1 MDTAV
6 STVKPESFSIDHTH
20 MPAPNVRK
28 AGNSVG
34 PKGDMVSKF
43 DLRFMKPNTD
53 TIPTAAM
60 HTLEHLLATYMRN
73 YLDGIIDLSPMGCRT
88 GFYLSIWGEV
98 DSAAVTDALRKS
110 LKDILITAWSEV
122 PGISERECGNWRDHS
137 LFAAQEY
144 ARQVLRG
151 LENA

>member
-1 MDTAV
+1 MDTVV
-6 STVKPESFSIDHTH
+6 SAIKLESFSIDHTH

-28 AGNSVG
+28 AGISNG
-34 PKGDMVSKF
+34 PKGDTVSKF

-53 TIPTAAM
+53 TIPTAAL
-60 HTLEHLLATYMRN
+60 HTLEHLLSTYMRN

-88 GFYLSIWGEV
+88 GFYLSIWDDVSLETI
-98 DSAAVTDALRKS
+98 ANALKKS
-110 LKDILITAWSEV
+110 LKDILTTAWSEV

-151 LENA
+151 LEGA